1 VAELAL
7 ALAFLWPVARGPSR
21 WRDPLLLTFAAVTYA
36 VAPVE
41 GFGWLLL
48 AMGLAQC
55 DRTRAWLRGA
65 YPAAFA
71 LLVLYR
77 ELPWGRWLL
86 ALAG

>member
-1 VAELAL
+1 
-7 ALAFLWPVARGPSR
+7 
-21 WRDPLLLTFAAVTYA
+21 
-36 VAPVE
+36 
-41 GFGWLLL
+41 
-48 AMGLAQC
+48 MGLAQC